1 MASEDLVLFG
11 STNTIITNEFCSHIE
26 TALVEGV
33 ASLPLMAEDG
43 KEDGNSDDSAASA
56 DENSKEQRRDQK
68 MLQKLRKS
76 YIRNV
81 DIVEIYAG
89 RNIFS
94 VSARTPHFR
103 QRVVEAWKASQ
114 QDQSEESTDSSS
126 INNTDNTDHDAK
138 PVDTPPPSEKAEAES
153 VLCEVSGKQDVP
165 TPEMV
170 TAMEEDMK
178 SLRIKLEEAR
188 KLRAER
194 SRYCE
199 EMKQAAS
206 FSEVSR
212 EAISEV
218 AVEKLPQAVEA
229 MVHAQETFATLK
241 EKGTDLIQ
249 TMDTE
254 KKGRSMEDSENDPDK
269 LEMTHPPEPI
279 HKKKKLT
286 LEEHYREHR
295 SALTETQTRDILA
308 VKEMLQRKKA

>member
-11 STNTIITNEFCSHIE
+11 SANTNITNEFCTHIE
-26 TALVEGV
+26 VALVEGV
-33 ASLPLMAEDG
+33 ASLPLMAEGG
-43 KEDGNSDDSAASA
+43 KEDGNSDDSATNAEESP
-56 DENSKEQRRDQK
+56 KEQRRDKK

-103 QRVVEAWKASQ
+103 QRVVEALKASQ
-114 QDQSEESTDSSS
+114 QDYSAESSHPSN
-126 INNTDNTDHDAK
+126 INNTNNTEHDAK
-138 PVDTPPPSEKAEAES
+138 PVDRSPSSEKTEAEL
-153 VLCEVSGKQDVP
+153 VLREVSGKEDVP

-188 KLRAER
+188 KLRVER

-199 EMKQAAS
+199 EMELAAS
-206 FSEVSR
+206 FSKDSR
-212 EAISEV
+212 EVIAEV
-218 AVEKLPQAVEA
+218 AVEKLPQAIEA

-241 EKGTDLIQ
+241 EKGADLIQ

-254 KKGRSMEDSENDPDK
+254 KKGRAMEDNENDPDK
-269 LEMTHPPEPI
+269 LVVTNPTEPI

-286 LEEHYREHR
+286 LEEHYRDHR